1 MFFNEIKTLFKIKA
15 FRNLYVALFI
25 DSLGKWFSFIGVYML
40 VYELT
45 GSALSIVFTII
56 ARRLPQAIFGVIGG
70 YVADHHDKR
79 WILILCHFF
88 SAVVTGS
95 ILFVTQSEHMW
106 IIYMSGFFLSLLS
119 TVFTSC
125 RTAAV
130 YEVVPQERI
139 KMAHSFLYTTQTVP
153 MIFGAVLA
161 GFLYPIVGMRLLIII
176 NILTFFISASMILPI
191 KSIKKTVH
199 DKIQETFT
207 KKMTAGWN
215 KVFQTPLL
223 NRLFIYNILATIAFC
238 VHPLMMT
245 IYPLKLYNMG
255 SAGVGIFNSLYGFG
269 TIIGALVVAKLT
281 SKQTSFIVK
290 IRPLLLASSGI
301 FLILISLTGF
311 KVYAMIL
318 FCISIV
324 FFMIFFLNQENIKI
338 VYSGQ
343 QHVGRVS
350 GLDLTAQIIIF
361 TIFNPIYGKVADVF
375 DVRYIG
381 IIAGAF
387 LVIFPIILEFF
398 FKYRDAQETYLA
410 QKEAAI

>member
-15 FRNLYVALFI
+15 FRNLYIALFI
-25 DSLGKWFSFIGVYML
+25 DSSGKWFSFIGVYML

-70 YVADHHDKR
+70 YVADHYDKR

-88 SAVVTGS
+88 SAVITGS

-106 IIYMSGFFLSLLS
+106 VIYISGFFLSLSS

-130 YEVVPQERI
+130 YEIVPNERI
-139 KMAHSFLYTTQTVP
+139 KMAHSFLYTTQTIP

-161 GFLYPIVGMRLLIII
+161 GVLYPIVGIKILIVI
-176 NILTFFISASMILPI
+176 NILTFFISAAMILPI

-199 DKIQETFT
+199 NKIQETFI

-223 NRLFIYNILATIAFC
+223 NRLFIYNILATVAFC

-255 SAGVGIFNSLYGFG
+255 SGGVGIFNALYGLG
-269 TIIGALVVAKLT
+269 TVMSALVVAKLT
-281 SKQTSFIVK
+281 SKQTSFIEK
-290 IRPLLLASSGI
+290 IRPILLVLSGA
-301 FLILISLTGF
+301 FLVLISLTSF
-311 KVYAMIL
+311 KVYAMVL

-338 VYSGQ
+338 VHSGQ
-343 QHVGRVS
+343 QHV
-350 GLDLTAQIIIF
+350 
-361 TIFNPIYGKVADVF
+361 
-375 DVRYIG
+375 
-381 IIAGAF
+381 
-387 LVIFPIILEFF
+387 
-398 FKYRDAQETYLA
+398 
-410 QKEAAI
+410 